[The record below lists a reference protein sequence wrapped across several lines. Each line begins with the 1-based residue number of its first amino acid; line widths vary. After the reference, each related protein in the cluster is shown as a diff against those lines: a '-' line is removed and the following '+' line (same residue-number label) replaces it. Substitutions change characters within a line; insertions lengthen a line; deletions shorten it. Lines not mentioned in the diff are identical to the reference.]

1 MAHAQESRG
10 PTAQT
15 RPLRNGK
22 ARNELEILRE
32 ENKQLRET
40 VAHLSKLVL
49 TQIVGGKQLRE
60 PSVSK
65 GNRS

>member
-10 PTAQT
+10 RIAQRRPSRT
-15 RPLRNGK
+15 RK
-22 ARNELEILRE
+22 ARNELQILRD

-49 TQIVGGKQLRE
+49 TQIVGAEKPRE
-60 PSVSK
+60 PAARQK
-65 GNRS
+65 RA